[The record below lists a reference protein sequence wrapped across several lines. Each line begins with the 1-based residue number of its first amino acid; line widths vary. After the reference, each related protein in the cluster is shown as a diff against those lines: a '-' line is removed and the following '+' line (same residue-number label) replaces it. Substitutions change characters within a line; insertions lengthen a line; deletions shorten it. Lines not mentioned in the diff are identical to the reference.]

1 MKKEYWIIETD
12 TPGELLD
19 SKAALGP
26 YSSVA
31 QAESWLRDDAK
42 ETFLA
47 ADKSCR
53 DVAMRGE
60 WAAPV
65 HIVQVVKTV
74 KQCPEVSV
82 RVRLQKC

>member
-1 MKKEYWIIETD
+1 MKNEYWIIETD
-12 TPGELLD
+12 TPGESLD
-19 SKAALGP
+19 SKSALGP
-26 YSSVA
+26 YSSL
-31 QAESWLRDDAK
+31 AEAERWLREDAK
-42 ETFLA
+42 ETFLD

-53 DVAMRGE
+53 ELSERVE

-82 RVRLQKC
+82 RVRLQQC